1 MTRSSGIVKFYYKRI
16 LTFATYYLFRKTT
29 SKGLSLGMAW
39 VWGNTGLLERTTL
52 QLYTALHN
60 GADIFKSVDCDEKY
74 AVSDP
79 ESCKIF
85 DWQTDKMSLSFDSKE
100 LPKAK
105 KKQPVPE
112 TTQEKPPK
120 HEEL

>member
-1 MTRSSGIVKFYYKRI
+1 MG
-16 LTFATYYLFRKTT
+16 
-29 SKGLSLGMAW
+29 GMAW
-39 VWGNTGLLERTTL
+39 VWGNTGLLEQTTL

-100 LPKAK
+100 LPKTK

-120 HEEL
+120 HEKLQCDYKLPQYKYIQKYRTICSIYGKLAQFRY

>member
-1 MTRSSGIVKFYYKRI
+1 MTSFFNFYHI
-16 LTFATYYLFRKTT
+16 RKTT

-39 VWGNTGLLERTTL
+39 VWGNTGLLDRTTL

>member
-1 MTRSSGIVKFYYKRI
+1 MKFYYKHI
-16 LTFATYYLFRKTT
+16 LTFATYYPFRKTT

-39 VWGNTGLLERTTL
+39 MWGNTGLLDRTTL

-60 GADIFKSVDCDEKY
+60 GADIFKSVECDEKY